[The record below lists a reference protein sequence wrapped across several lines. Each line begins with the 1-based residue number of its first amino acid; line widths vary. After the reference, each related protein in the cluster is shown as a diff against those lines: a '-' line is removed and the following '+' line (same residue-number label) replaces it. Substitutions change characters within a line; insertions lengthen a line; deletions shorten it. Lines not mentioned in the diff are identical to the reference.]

1 MKVLWFTNTP
11 CNAINKIG
19 SKIVGGGWLTA
30 LENEIKTNSN
40 IELYVCFYSNKNI
53 RPFYYEN
60 VNYYPIPLK
69 HTDSKLSA
77 LFYRYYHYFKPR
89 KEESLSSLLQVIEEV
104 KPNIIHIHGSEE
116 NFGLLQYKI
125 KHIPIVLS
133 IQGLLN
139 PYLEKFFSGIPY
151 NILTKFEPLRS
162 KLLLDTNKI
171 LYKRFK
177 YWAEREQNILACS
190 KHVIGRTEWDRHITM
205 LLAPQ
210 AKYYKG
216 NEILRKEFYQ
226 HTWSK
231 QNFSNPLIIVSTIS
245 NGPYKG
251 LEVVLKTAKY
261 LNDYGLKFKW
271 IVVGQDESS
280 TYAKTITKWLQL
292 SYQRNHISLVGKK
305 DTSELIHTLL
315 QADIYCQVSHI
326 ENSPNSLCE
335 AMLLGIPIIA
345 SCVGGTNSLI
355 KHKEE
360 GYLIQDGDPY
370 SLAGTLI
377 DVSQNYS
384 IAKEWGKQ
392 ARITAIKRHNPQQVG
407 NEYIQIYKSLTICN

>member
-139 PYLEKFFSGIPY
+139 PCLEKFFLG
-151 NILTKFEPLRS
+151 F
-162 KLLLDTNKI
+162 
-171 LYKRFK
+171 
-177 YWAEREQNILACS
+177 
-190 KHVIGRTEWDRHITM
+190 
-205 LLAPQ
+205 
-210 AKYYKG
+210 
-216 NEILRKEFYQ
+216 
-226 HTWSK
+226 
-231 QNFSNPLIIVSTIS
+231 LII
-245 NGPYKG
+245 
-251 LEVVLKTAKY
+251 
-261 LNDYGLKFKW
+261 F
-271 IVVGQDESS
+271 
-280 TYAKTITKWLQL
+280 
-292 SYQRNHISLVGKK
+292 
-305 DTSELIHTLL
+305 
-315 QADIYCQVSHI
+315 
-326 ENSPNSLCE
+326 
-335 AMLLGIPIIA
+335 
-345 SCVGGTNSLI
+345 
-355 KHKEE
+355 
-360 GYLIQDGDPY
+360 
-370 SLAGTLI
+370 
-377 DVSQNYS
+377 
-384 IAKEWGKQ
+384 
-392 ARITAIKRHNPQQVG
+392 
-407 NEYIQIYKSLTICN
+407 